1 MTIVLAFFLGLCASF
16 YGSIAGGSSF
26 LSLPGLIFLGL
37 PPEIAIATN
46 KLADLGR
53 FSLSSIKF
61 IRAQKVVW
69 KYVFTL
75 APLALSAGFLGAR
88 ILLELDR
95 TIVQQSL
102 GIIML
107 CLIPLGF
114 TKREFGTIAQEVGK
128 ERMMIGHLVYLVISI
143 YGGSLQIGSGPLL
156 LYAIIYFFGLTI
168 LQANATS
175 SFCWL
180 FITLSA
186 LATFIAEDAI
196 HWPIGMAMLLGSS
209 IGGYAGTHI
218 AVLKGNLW
226 TKRFFTIV
234 ITIMAIRLLFFT

>member
-1 MTIVLAFFLGLCASF
+1 MTVVLAFFLGLCASF

-53 FSLSSIKF
+53 FTLASIKF
-61 IRAQKVVW
+61 IRAKKIVW
-69 KYVFTL
+69 KYIFTL
-75 APLALSAGFLGAR
+75 APLALLAGYLGAR
-88 ILLELDR
+88 LLLEIDR
-95 TIVQQSL
+95 NVVQQSL

-114 TKREFGTIAQEVGK
+114 TKREFGTIAQEVSKG
-128 ERMMIGHLVYLVISI
+128 RTVIGHIVYLGVSI

-156 LYAIIYFFGLTI
+156 LYVIIYFFGLTI

-186 LATFIAEDAI
+186 LATFIAEGAI
-196 HWPIGMAMLLGSS
+196 DWPIGMAMLVGSS

-218 AVLKGNLW
+218 AVLKGDLW
-226 TKRFFTIV
+226 TKRFFAV
-234 ITIMAIRLLFFT
+234 VVTIMAIRLLFFT